1 MISVPAFRKN
11 FGEVYK
17 DEYVIPAAWQTA
29 FNVISSPGGFF
40 GGFACSFIADR
51 FGRRQSLLVGV
62 LFCTGGIIGQL
73 VSNTRIAFLMSKLVL
88 GFGLGFY
95 LTIGPMMTSEITPV
109 VLRGVAT
116 AGVNLGIAIGQLLSN
131 SAIAGFGNRTDHW
144 SYRGPFA
151 LQLIF
156 AIVLLAGYPFAPE
169 SPVFL
174 VRRGRSQEALRVLEK
189 LYGSQVDN
197 VAKLALIEATIAEE
211 EGKKKATILDCFRGT
226 DRIRT
231 MISMGVFVCQH
242 AVGIIF
248 VLGYSSY
255 FFQLAGLST
264 TKSFGLGVGVT
275 ACGVAG
281 NLCSWFIINGALG
294 RRRVFVWGMGALTAM
309 LFFIGI
315 MDVVP
320 TAASKWVEAATTVVW
335 AFVYFLTIGAMAFA
349 ILGETSSSA
358 LRAPTVALATAT
370 QSVMGVAMNFA
381 IPYMVNPDE
390 GNLKGK
396 VGFVFGGLGLIGTIW
411 AYFFV
416 PELKGRT
423 FREIDMMFFDRI
435 PPRKMGEHHIALTR
449 IAEGPEKA

>member
-1 MISVPAFRKN
+1 MISVPAFRRDYGYV
-11 FGEVYK
+11 FDGEF
-17 DEYVIPAAWQTA
+17 VIPAAWQTA

-40 GGFACSFIADR
+40 GGFACSFVADR
-51 FGRRQSLLVGV
+51 YGRKAALLVGALV
-62 LFCTGGIIGQL
+62 CIGGIIGQL
-73 VSNTRIAFLMSKLVL
+73 LSTTRIAFLMSKLVL

-131 SAIAGFGNRTDHW
+131 SAIAGFGNRTHRW
-144 SYRGPFA
+144 SYCGPFA

-156 AIVLLAGYPFAPE
+156 AVVLLIGYPFAPE
-169 SPVFL
+169 SPIFL
-174 VRRGRSQEALRVLEK
+174 VRKGRSEEALRVLTK
-189 LYGSQVDN
+189 LYGSKVDN
-197 VAKLALIEATIAEE
+197 AAKLALIEETIAEE
-211 EGKKKATILDCFRGT
+211 QGKARVTILDCFLGT
-226 DRIRT
+226 DRVRT

-248 VLGYSSY
+248 VLGFSSY
-255 FFQLAGLST
+255 FFQLAGLDTS
-264 TKSFGLGVGVT
+264 KSFDLGVGVT

-281 NLCSWFIINGALG
+281 NIASWWFINNVG
-294 RRRVFVWGMGALTAM
+294 RRRVFVWGMAALTRL

-320 TAASKWVEAATTVVW
+320 TAGAKWVQAGTTVIW
-335 AFVYFLTIGAMAFA
+335 AFVYFFSIGAMAFA
-349 ILGETSSSA
+349 ILGEASSSA

-390 GNLKGK
+390 GNLRGK
-396 VGFVFGGLGLIGTIW
+396 VGFVFGALGLIGTIW
-411 AYFFV
+411 SYIFV

-423 FREIDMMFFDRI
+423 FREIDMMFFDGI
-435 PPRKMGEHHIALTR
+435 PPRKMGDHRISLTEMAG
-449 IAEGPEKA
+449 AEAKA